1 MKTII
6 IKRELTEEQIITL
19 ATEKGWSSTIPTTKD
34 VEEEITETSTI
45 DGEEVSTTRTV
56 TKTIKEDIVNP
67 VSAEDFIG
75 KYYLNMINKDAGSV
89 FKELALQEMRLA
101 IKAQEY
107 AIENDVNTLIG
118 NGTQVEII

>member
-19 ATEKGWSSTIPTTKD
+19 ATEKGWSYTIPTTKD

-45 DGEEVSTTRTV
+45 DGEEVSTTQTV

-67 VSAEDFIG
+67 VSAEEFIG

-89 FKELALQEMRLA
+89 FKELALAEVRKQQEILEREEEV
-101 IKAQEY
+101 KVDE
-107 AIENDVNTLIG
+107 LIG
-118 NGTQVEII
+118 AGTQVEIV